1 MELLG
6 YEPLFA
12 RRQLTAWAA
21 PVRGETPREYLKS
34 RLYSLRGRW
43 KTQPHALVSNSY
55 ESTLR
60 Q

>member
-1 MELLG
+1 MEALG

-12 RRQLTAWAA
+12 RRRLTGWVA

-43 KTQPHALVSNSY
+43 KRQTHALVSNS
-55 ESTLR
+55 
-60 Q
+60 